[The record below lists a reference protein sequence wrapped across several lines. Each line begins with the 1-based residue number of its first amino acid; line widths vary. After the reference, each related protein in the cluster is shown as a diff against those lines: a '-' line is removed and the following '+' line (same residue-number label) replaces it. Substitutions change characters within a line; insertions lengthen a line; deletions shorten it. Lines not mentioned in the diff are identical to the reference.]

1 MTSGT
6 TPSRIQL
13 VDALRGFAI
22 LAILLLHN
30 IEHFDFYYV
39 PGNLP
44 AWMIVLDKWIWDSLF
59 FLFGGKAYGIFALL
73 FGFTFYLQLSSAQNK
88 AGNFKLRFLWR
99 LFILLL
105 FGIINSMFYEG
116 DILTFYAILG
126 VALLPVSSLSNK
138 TVFLIA
144 LFLFIQPLELA
155 KAIFYFAHP
164 DYIAQ
169 PNLSNAYF
177 EKTGAYLAGDSFFE
191 LVRGNL
197 INGRLAVL
205 HWTWENGRIF
215 QTPAYFMI
223 GMLLGR
229 QGLFYT
235 SSPNKKFWFRVFIV
249 SVVLCIPLFFIND
262 NIGQWVSEKALSKT
276 LKMVIR
282 TWWNFAFMVVMV
294 SGFATLYF
302 KGALQKIVPTL
313 ATFGR
318 MSLTNYIM
326 QSILGTFIYY
336 GYGLGMY
343 QYTGATYCLL
353 IGLMLFFFQYYFCRW
368 WLSTHKQGPL
378 EGIWRWAS
386 FGKAPII
393 ATPNLGVEKNPTEAL
408 KL

>member
-1 MTSGT
+1 MVSGT
-6 TPSRIQL
+6 TPSRIEL

-39 PGNLP
+39 PDTLP
-44 AWMIVLDKWIWDSLF
+44 TWMSVSDKWVWDSLF
-59 FLFGGKAYGIFALL
+59 FLFAGKAYGIFALL
-73 FGFTFYLQLSSAQNK
+73 FGFTFYLQLYSSHNK
-88 AGNFKLRFLWR
+88 AGNFKLKFLWR

-105 FGIINSMFYEG
+105 FGIVNSMFYEG

-138 TVFLIA
+138 TVLVIAAFL
-144 LFLFIQPLELA
+144 LIQPLELA
-155 KAIFYFAHP
+155 KAIFYFGHP
-164 DYIAQ
+164 DYTA
-169 PNLSNAYF
+169 PPKASNAYF
-177 EKTGAYLAGDSFFE
+177 DKTSVYLAGDSFFE
-191 LVRGNL
+191 LIKGNL

-229 QGLFYT
+229 QRRFYEN
-235 SSPNKKFWFRVFIV
+235 SLNQKFWIRVFIV
-249 SVVLCIPLFFIND
+249 SALFCLPLFFIKED
-262 NIGQWVSEKALSKT
+262 MGEWISAKALSKT
-276 LKMVIR
+276 LPLVVK
-282 TWWNFAFMVVMV
+282 TWWNFAFMLVLV

-302 KGALQKIVPTL
+302 KGTLQKFVPTL

-336 GYGLGMY
+336 GYGLGLY
-343 QYTGATYCLL
+343 KHTGASYCLL
-353 IGLMLFFFQYYFCRW
+353 IGLMLFLFQYYFCRW

-378 EGIWRWAS
+378 EAIWRKAS
-386 FGKAPII
+386 LGTSAGASKPSVDKALPE
-393 ATPNLGVEKNPTEAL
+393 TMNV
-408 KL
+408 

>member
-39 PGNLP
+39 PGDLP
-44 AWMIVLDKWIWDSLF
+44 AWMVVLDKWIWDSLF

-155 KAIFYFAHP
+155 KAIFYFGHP

-326 QSILGTFIYY
+326 QYILGTFIYY

-353 IGLMLFFFQYYFCRW
+353 IGLVLFFFQYYFCRW

>member
-6 TPSRIQL
+6 IPSRIQL

-44 AWMIVLDKWIWDSLF
+44 AWMVVLDKWIWDSLF

-144 LFLFIQPLELA
+144 LFLFIQPLEFA

-282 TWWNFAFMVVMV
+282 TWWNFAFMVVLV

>member
-6 TPSRIQL
+6 IPSRIQL

-336 GYGLGMY
+336 GYGLGLY

-393 ATPNLGVEKNPTEAL
+393 ATPNLGVEKNPAEAL

>member
-6 TPSRIQL
+6 ASSRIQL

-30 IEHFDFYYV
+30 IEHFDFYYM

-44 AWMIVLDKWIWDSLF
+44 KWMLVSDKWIWDSLF
-59 FLFGGKAYGIFALL
+59 FLFAGKAYGIFALL
-73 FGFTFYLQLSSAQNK
+73 FGFTFYLQLNSAQNK

-138 TVFLIA
+138 TVLIIAIFL
-144 LFLFIQPLELA
+144 LLQPLELA

-169 PNLSNAYF
+169 PNPSNAYF
-177 EKTGAYLAGDSFFE
+177 EKTGVYLAGDSFFE
-191 LVRGNL
+191 LVKGNL

-229 QGLFYT
+229 QGRFYT

-249 SVVLCIPLFFIND
+249 TVLLCIPLFFIKD
-262 NIGQWVSEKALSKT
+262 NIGQWISETALSST
-276 LKMVIR
+276 LSMVIR
-282 TWWNFAFMVVMV
+282 TWWNFAFMIVLV
-294 SGFATLYF
+294 SGFVILYF

-353 IGLMLFFFQYYFCRW
+353 IGLILFFFQYYFCRW
-368 WLSTHKQGPL
+368 WLSKHKQGPL
-378 EGIWRWAS
+378 EGIWRRAS
-386 FGKAPII
+386 IGRDVGSPAPK
-393 ATPNLGVEKNPTEAL
+393 VEVYKKPSEAL